1 MSGRSAPFEGSTN
14 EEPSWRA
21 DAGILQVV
29 ILTISLWTYVPG
41 NACTMLTQCC
51 TPLKLGPFFLLY
63 TLHELFT
70 MQTSS
75 QTTFFLR
82 CERVADSAAKIVA
95 CRTRA
100 GMLTRIERWI
110 GDARIHKRLRGFS
123 ACRQARG

>member
-1 MSGRSAPFEGSTN
+1 VKRAGARTFEPLTAGGYCFGFPRLVRPVSGRSAPFEGSTN

-63 TLHELFT
+63 CPSRIVHD
-70 MQTSS
+70 
-75 QTTFFLR
+75 
-82 CERVADSAAKIVA
+82 AD
-95 CRTRA
+95 
-100 GMLTRIERWI
+100 
-110 GDARIHKRLRGFS
+110 
-123 ACRQARG
+123 